1 MKIAV
6 IGGGPAGLSAAW
18 RLRERHDVTVFEAA
32 ERAGGAVRSQRIGD
46 YVFDWGPNGFL
57 SGAAGLSRLVRDA
70 GLDGDAVPAVAASKR
85 YVYWN
90 RRLHDVPLKPPHVLS
105 TRLVTPL
112 GKLSALRDVFA
123 RPAADGEDETVDR
136 FFARHFGP
144 QAAERI
150 VAPALLGI
158 TGGDSKRISV
168 AALFPRVVEMER
180 AHGSLLRAAMRA
192 GRATPGV
199 LTSFPG
205 GMQTLSDALATG
217 LGTQLRTCA
226 AVAQIIR
233 DGTGWRV
240 RLNDGE
246 EGGFDEVMLATPA
259 YAAAATVEQ
268 FDPELAGLLREIEYV
283 PMRVAGI
290 AFRRADVPNAL
301 DGFGFLAARGQGVR
315 ILGALYTSSLFPAQ
329 APPDV
334 AYLRVFLGGGVDPQA
349 ALCDR
354 DQAETIVRDDLR
366 RVLGIQAAPVAWHD
380 VVWPRAIPQYAV
392 GHVARVRAV
401 EARAAAAGG
410 LSLIGNAYR
419 GVGIT
424 DVVRDAFVT
433 AECLG

>member
-6 IGGGPAGLSAAW
+6 VGGGPAGLSAAW
-18 RLRERHDVTVFEAA
+18 RLRERHDVTVFEAG

-57 SGAAGLSRLVRDA
+57 SSASELSQLVRETSVA
-70 GLDGDAVPAVAASKR
+70 GDTMPAVAASKR

-90 RRLHDVPLKPPHVLS
+90 GRLHDVPRKPPEILS

-112 GKLSALRDVFA
+112 GKLSALRDVLA
-123 RPAADGEDETVDR
+123 RPAPDGEDETVDR

-158 TGGDSKRISV
+158 TGGDSKHTSV
-168 AALFPRVVEMER
+168 AALFPRLLEMER
-180 AHGSLLRAAMRA
+180 THGSLLRAAMRA
-192 GRATPGV
+192 GRRTPGA
-199 LTSFPG
+199 LTTFRG
-205 GMQTLSDALATG
+205 GMQTLSDGLAAG
-217 LGTQLRTCA
+217 LGTQLRTGT
-226 AVAQIIR
+226 AVASVAR
-233 DGTGWRV
+233 AGAGWRV
-240 RLNDGE
+240 RLGDGVE
-246 EGGFDEVMLATPA
+246 AGFDAVVLATPA
-259 YAAAATVEQ
+259 YAAASAVEQ
-268 FDPELAGLLREIEYV
+268 FDPELAGLLRSIDYV

-290 AFRRADVPNAL
+290 AFRRGDVPNAL
-301 DGFGFLAARGQGVR
+301 DGFGFLAAREQGVR

-329 APPDV
+329 APADV

-354 DQAETIVRDDLR
+354 DQAETIVRDGLR

-380 VVWPRAIPQYAV
+380 VVWPRAIPQYSV
-392 GHVARVRAV
+392 GHVARVRAI

-424 DVVRDAFVT
+424 DVVRDAFAT
-433 AECLG
+433 AERLG

>member
-1 MKIAV
+1 MKVAV

-57 SGAAGLSRLVRDA
+57 SSAPEVSQLVRETS
-70 GLDGDAVPAVAASKR
+70 LEGDAVPAVAASKR

-90 RRLHDVPLKPPHVLS
+90 GRLHDVPLKPPAVLS
-105 TRLVTPL
+105 TRLITPL

-123 RPAADGEDETVDR
+123 RPAAEGQDETVDR
-136 FFARHFGP
+136 FFARHFGA

-158 TGGDSKRISV
+158 TGGDSKRTSV
-168 AALFPRVVEMER
+168 AALFPRLLEMER
-180 AHGSLLRAAMRA
+180 AQGSLLRAAMRA
-192 GRATPGV
+192 GRRTPGV

-205 GMQTLSDALATG
+205 GMQTLSDALAAG
-217 LGTQLRTCA
+217 LGARLRCGTT
-226 AVAQIIR
+226 VASIAR
-233 DGTGWRV
+233 AGSDWRV
-240 RLNDGE
+240 RLGGGE
-246 EGGFDEVMLATPA
+246 EAGFDAVVLAAPA
-259 YAAAATVEQ
+259 YVAATTVEQ
-268 FDPELAGLLREIEYV
+268 FDPELAGLLRSIEYA

-290 AFRRADVPNAL
+290 AFSRSDVPIAL
-301 DGFGFLAARGQGVR
+301 DGFGFLAAREQGVR

-329 APPDV
+329 SPPDV
-334 AYLRVFLGGGVDPQA
+334 SYLRVFLGGVDPQA
-349 ALCDR
+349 ASCDR
-354 DQAETIVRDDLR
+354 DEAETIVRDDLR

-380 VVWPRAIPQYAV
+380 IVWPRAIPQYGL
-392 GHVARVRAV
+392 GHVRRVRAI

-419 GVGIT
+419 GVGIA

-433 AECLG
+433 AERLG

>member
-1 MKIAV
+1 MRIAV
-6 IGGGPAGLSAAW
+6 VGGGPAGLSVAW
-18 RLRERHDVTVFEAA
+18 RLRDRHDVTVFEAA
-32 ERAGGAVRSQRIGD
+32 ERAGGAVRSQRIDD

-57 SGAAGLSRLVRDA
+57 SSSAEVSQLVRETGA
-70 GLDGDAVPAVAASKR
+70 GGETVPAVAASRR

-90 RRLHDVPLKPPHVLS
+90 GRLHDVPLKPPQVLS

-112 GKLSALRDVFA
+112 GRLSALRDLFA
-123 RPAADGEDETVDR
+123 RPADGEDETVDR

-144 QAAERI
+144 EAAERI

-158 TGGDSKRISV
+158 TGGDSKRISL
-168 AALFPRVVEMER
+168 AALFPRVLEMER
-180 AHGSLLRAAMRA
+180 AHGSLLRAAIRA
-192 GRATPGV
+192 GRRTPGV

-217 LGTQLRTCA
+217 LGPQLRTGTT
-226 AVAQIIR
+226 VASIAR
-233 DGTGWRV
+233 AGPGWRV
-240 RLNDGE
+240 RLGDGE
-246 EGGFDEVMLATPA
+246 EAAFDAVVLATPA
-259 YAAAATVEQ
+259 YAAASVVEQ
-268 FDPELAGLLREIEYV
+268 FDPELGGLLRAIEYV

-290 AFRRADVPNAL
+290 AFRRSDVPNAL
-301 DGFGFLAARGQGVR
+301 DGFGFLVARGQGVR

-349 ALCDR
+349 ACCDR

-380 VVWPRAIPQYAV
+380 VVWARAIPQYEV
-392 GHVARVRAV
+392 GHVTRVRAI
-401 EARAAAAGG
+401 EARASAAGG
-410 LSLIGNAYR
+410 LSLAGNAYR

-424 DVVRDAFVT
+424 DVVRDAFVM
-433 AECLG
+433 AARLS